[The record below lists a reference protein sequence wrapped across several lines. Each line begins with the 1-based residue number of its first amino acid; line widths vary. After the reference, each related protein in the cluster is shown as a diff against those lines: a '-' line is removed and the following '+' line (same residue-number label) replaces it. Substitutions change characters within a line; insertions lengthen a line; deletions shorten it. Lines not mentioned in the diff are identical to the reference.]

1 MRASDCRSH
10 CRNHTVLRGA
20 WPGGGAVLM
29 RPGRGELRELTEYL
43 ARTGFPE
50 IAVPRATADLVD
62 VAATAAPGC
71 RSAGRSRETRAR
83 SAGHDH
89 SSPRGRRSAWTVRVA
104 GFRIPKAVMID
115 SRLGPDVQMVSAAS
129 TVGVRSSAD
138 MAAPARRPPGRGR
151 ACGRVGEA
159 SASRQLRL
167 GLPGAL
173 VG

>member
-1 MRASDCRSH
+1 
-10 CRNHTVLRGA
+10 VLQ
-20 WPGGGAVLM
+20 GGAQQSGGEVATLAGGEDLEVDEDR
-29 RPGRGELRELTEYL
+29 RPYAGV
-43 ARTGFPE
+43 A
-50 IAVPRATADLVD
+50 IAV
-62 VAATAAPGC
+62 
-71 RSAGRSRETRAR
+71 E
-83 SAGHDH
+83 
-89 SSPRGRRSAWTVRVA
+89 SPDS

-129 TVGVRSSAD
+129 TVGLRSSAD
-138 MAAPARRPPGRGR
+138 IAAPARRPPGRGR